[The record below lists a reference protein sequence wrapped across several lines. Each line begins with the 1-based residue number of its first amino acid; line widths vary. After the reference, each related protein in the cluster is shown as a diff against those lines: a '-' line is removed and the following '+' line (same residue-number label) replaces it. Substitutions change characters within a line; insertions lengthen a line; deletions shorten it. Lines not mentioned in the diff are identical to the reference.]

1 MTEQKKGWLSFFR
14 KNKTSETP
22 ISSDDALKIATST
35 NSDAID
41 APPLDSESIQA
52 NDQANAKT
60 DHQDKSTVNDA
71 DSELALLPTI
81 PAIESIDEIVEPA
94 EQADIAIPVT
104 PDMNAKD
111 NIFTRLKNRLSKTRH
126 SLTDGIADLVLGK
139 KQIDDE
145 VLEALETRLL
155 MADVGIDATTKIIK
169 KLTEQVS
176 RKSLKDV
183 NALFDA
189 LRIEMNN
196 LLITVEKP
204 LVIDN
209 TQHKPY
215 VILMIGVNGVG
226 KTTTIGKLAKQLQ
239 ADGKTVMLAAGD
251 TFRAAAVEQLKVWG
265 LRNNI
270 AVVAQKEGADTA
282 SVIFDALESAI
293 SKKVD
298 VLIADTAGRLHTQ
311 TGLMNE
317 LAKVHRVIQKIDPS
331 APHEVMLVI
340 DASTGQNGLNQ
351 AMQFNQTI
359 PLSGLTLTKLDG
371 TAKGGIVLAIADK
384 MAIPVRFIGVG
395 EGIDDLRPFEAKS
408 FIDALIGDQNN
419 YS

>member
-1 MTEQKKGWLSFFR
+1 MTEQKKGWLSFFH
-14 KNKTSETP
+14 KNKKNDMPNAHTDS
-22 ISSDDALKIATST
+22 
-35 NSDAID
+35 
-41 APPLDSESIQA
+41 PPLDLKSMQSNEKNNTNTAHQPKLIIDNMYDESLTPIPTTIEITNEKA
-52 NDQANAKT
+52 E
-60 DHQDKSTVNDA
+60 S
-71 DSELALLPTI
+71 SEL
-81 PAIESIDEIVEPA
+81 S
-94 EQADIAIPVT
+94 DITSPHKPET
-104 PDMNAKD
+104 HSKE
-111 NIFTRLKNRLSKTRH
+111 NIFERLKNRLSKTRH
-126 SLTDGIADLVLGK
+126 SLTGGLADLVLGK

-196 LLITVEKP
+196 LLIRVEKP
-204 LVIDN
+204 LIVDT

-215 VILMIGVNGVG
+215 VILVIGVNGVG

-251 TFRAAAVEQLKVWG
+251 TFRAAAVEQLKIWG

-282 SVIFDALESAI
+282 SVIFDALESAT
-293 SKKVD
+293 SKKID

-317 LAKVHRVIQKIDPS
+317 LGKVHRVIQKIDPS

-340 DASTGQNGLNQ
+340 DATTGQNGLNQ
-351 AMQFNQTI
+351 AMQFNQLI

-384 MAIPVRFIGVG
+384 MNIPVRFIGVG
-395 EGIDDLRPFEAKS
+395 EGIDDLRPFEATS
-408 FIDALIGDQNN
+408 FINALIGDQNN
-419 YS
+419 AS